1 MNQGETQAGTVLNLA
16 GTLLDHGLNA
26 LFPPTCV
33 LCGAPGVTGLDL
45 CAGCR
50 ADLPINTPAC
60 PRCAKRLPVR
70 LIEPSHEQQ
79 ATDDRQALD
88 RPAAML
94 CGTCR
99 DDPPPFLRSH
109 AALRYQGPVQHLIA
123 DLKFRGRL
131 DLLRLLGHLLA
142 QSIDAS
148 GQDRPD
154 LILPVPLHPKRL
166 RARGF
171 NQSWEL
177 ARILGRRLD
186 IAIDDRTCRRIRNT
200 AHQLGLE
207 RQQRLHNLEGAFA
220 ATRAL
225 DGQHLVVLDDV
236 VTTGSTVSEIAQVLL
251 GAGCARVDVWAVART
266 T

>member
-1 MNQGETQAGTVLNLA
+1 MNQGKTRAG
-16 GTLLDHGLNA
+16 GFLDLGLNA

-33 LCGAPGVTGLDL
+33 LCGAPGDAGLDL

-60 PRCAKRLPVR
+60 PRCAKRLPAS
-70 LIEPSHEQQ
+70 LIDPSGVQQ
-79 ATDDRQALD
+79 ALH
-88 RPAAML
+88 RPAAMR
-94 CGTCR
+94 CGACR
-99 DDPPPFLRSH
+99 DQPPPYLRSH
-109 AALRYQGPVQHLIA
+109 AALRYEGPVQHLIA

-142 QSIDAS
+142 QSIAAS

-166 RARGF
+166 RERGF

-177 ARILGRRLD
+177 ARILGRTLG
-186 IAIDDRTCRRIRNT
+186 IAIDDHACRRTRDT

-207 RQQRLHNLEGAFA
+207 REQRLRNLDGAFA

-225 DGQHLVVLDDV
+225 DGQHIVVLDDV

-251 GAGCARVDVWAVART
+251 SAGCARVDVWAVART